1 MNIGQDVLK
10 PCQVL
15 LGLLFA
21 GRKGIVI
28 LVKLLPDD
36 GENEMHLQF
45 IIRQRRL
52 RNPMNIFDLVYNIL
66 VPFYLFLKL
75 QGMPALVCS
84 DKVHIFR
91 LQKTVLIP
99 INKSGMEGD
108 GEIGAVFFVYHIAGV
123 ERVAVAKQSL
133 AFAQEIFLIVYQ
145 IFNLS
150 RHNPCKLNLWMPV
163 PGERIL
169 LICLNFFQADMNRKF
184 IVSMLLDFFLVFL
197 WQ

>member
-1 MNIGQDVLK
+1 MVFAVAAWRTSHIPLKYLPVICGRGEAGHACDFGDAFSLPQKRQAVLYSKEQDILEYSHFHIFLKKTAAFALTDIYMVCNLIQRNLLRIMNMNIGQDVLK

-66 VPFYLFLKL
+66 VPFYLF
-75 QGMPALVCS
+75 
-84 DKVHIFR
+84 
-91 LQKTVLIP
+91 
-99 INKSGMEGD
+99 
-108 GEIGAVFFVYHIAGV
+108 
-123 ERVAVAKQSL
+123 
-133 AFAQEIFLIVYQ
+133 
-145 IFNLS
+145 
-150 RHNPCKLNLWMPV
+150 
-163 PGERIL
+163 
-169 LICLNFFQADMNRKF
+169 
-184 IVSMLLDFFLVFL
+184 
-197 WQ
+197 